1 MFKVFAGSMGSLT
14 DIVIGVPDVVVGVEL
29 LVCGARKTTNYC
41 SAKCQKEDWK
51 HKAICKK

>member
-1 MFKVFAGSMGSLT
+1 MGSLT